1 MPGTGRDLR
10 ESETETLRPQAAGRI
25 APLPQSRP
33 SNVRSRCASP
43 TPRAMASNPCPSSPL
58 LVRVSEP
65 GLPLKLH
72 RKLET
77 YFQSRQSGGGECTV
91 RALGPSA
98 PGTYQVEFLDRA
110 GEPQARGAGA
120 KVGPGA
126 QPRGVPGRPVR
137 ADLGERA
144 GESMALSGR
153 GTETGGTCCQET
165 AHSGG

>member
-10 ESETETLRPQAAGRI
+10 ESETETLRPQAAGRD

-43 TPRAMASNPCPSSPL
+43 TSRAMASSRRPVSPL

-65 GLPLKLH
+65 DLSFKLR

-98 PGTYQVEFLDRA
+98 PGTYQVEFLERA
-110 GEPQARGAGA
+110 GETQARAVGA
-120 KVGPGA
+120 KVVPGA
-126 QPRGVPGRPVR
+126 QPREVPGRPHA

-144 GESMALSGR
+144 GESMALSDG
-153 GTETGGTCCQET
+153 GTGTGGTCFQET